1 MRLNKF
7 VALAL
12 DISRRKA
19 DQLISDGKISINN
32 QTAAFNYEP
41 KPTDKIEYNNQLL
54 KVAAG
59 PQIILMLNKPT
70 GIVCSREGQGSN
82 TIYDII
88 PRKYHSLNPIGRLD
102 KDSSGLL
109 IMTNDGHLHQELSH
123 PSKLKNKTYQI
134 VINKLL
140 SDADRKS
147 INRGI
152 KLDDGISRL
161 QLEPWNGSNGRR
173 WIVTMH
179 EGRNRQIRRTFAHL
193 GYKVTQL
200 NRIQFGPYELGQ
212 LDAGHFKLVK

>member
-54 KVAAG
+54 RVDAG